1 MIPQFAQPV
10 QSVLRWIDG
19 GAQRTRW
26 KVPREN
32 GMIRKTKRK
41 YGCPVEFSID
51 QLSGKWKT
59 VILSRLKVR
68 PMRYGELRH
77 DIPQLSDK
85 VLTERL
91 RDLCNSG
98 FVKQERAGS
107 SSRYCLTKRG
117 EMLKPM
123 LQALY
128 DWGEAHAD
136 TFGVRFLS
144 AEVE

>member
-1 MIPQFAQPV
+1 
-10 QSVLRWIDG
+10 
-19 GAQRTRW
+19 
-26 KVPREN
+26 
-32 GMIRKTKRK
+32 MIRKTKRK

-98 FVKQERAGS
+98 FVKQERGGG

-128 DWGEAHAD
+128 DWGEANAD

-144 AEVE
+144 AEAQ

>member
-1 MIPQFAQPV
+1 
-10 QSVLRWIDG
+10 
-19 GAQRTRW
+19 
-26 KVPREN
+26 
-32 GMIRKTKRK
+32 MIRKTKRK

-59 VILSRLKVR
+59 VILSRLKIR

-77 DIPQLSDK
+77 DIPSLSDK

-91 RDLCNSG
+91 RDLCNAG
-98 FVKQERAGS
+98 FVKHERAGS
-107 SSRYCLTKRG
+107 NSRYSLTKRG

-128 DWGEAHAD
+128 DWGEANAD

-144 AEVE
+144 AEADQR